1 MGFAASQG
9 RLQMLTG
16 RKNDMELKL
25 QMIQQQRMFW
35 ADVATKLMMKAARD
49 PDAFESTKPQGA
61 QLEAD
66 RAKIAQIDKILEMEA
81 NRLDKQREA
90 AVTEIQAV
98 RKVISKNIQQSFSLM
113 GNA

>member
-9 RLQMLTG
+9 RLQMLIA
-16 RKNDMELKL
+16 RKNELELKL
-25 QMIQQQRMFW
+25 QLIQQQRMFW
-35 ADVATKLMMKAARD
+35 ADVATRLMMAAAQDPGSFEPGSDKARL
-49 PDAFESTKPQGA
+49 
-61 QLEAD
+61 LEAR
-66 RAKIAQIDKILEMEA
+66 RAQVAQIDKMLEMEA

>member
-16 RKNDMELKL
+16 RKNELELKL
-25 QMIQQQRMFW
+25 QLIQQQRMFW
-35 ADVATKLMMKAARD
+35 ADVATKLMMAAARN
-49 PDAFESTKPQGA
+49 PGSYEPGSPQAADMEAKRA
-61 QLEAD
+61 QV
-66 RAKIAQIDKILEMEA
+66 AQIDKMLEMEA

>member
-9 RLQMLTG
+9 RLQMLTA

-35 ADVATKLMMKAARD
+35 ADVATKLMMAAARD
-49 PDAFESTKPQGA
+49 PEAFDSESQQGRR
-61 QLEAD
+61 LESD
-66 RAKIAQIDKILEMEA
+66 RAVVAQIDKLLEMEA